1 MTSKQIFT
9 CISLLLGSGIA
20 SAQELNTDLNVT
32 HELVPEEQAAVRLH
46 MLPKV
51 NLPQISRGR
60 LVPVSSPGITSITP
74 YINQLEPAAW
84 LTSLSRTP
92 WRGYASLAYGP
103 AYNLAAS
110 AGYRFIENDNL
121 TLGGYLQFDGMS
133 YKSHFPRFEQIYAP
147 KVGLHRNTFL
157 VGADTRWTPAGNHG
171 TLNASLLYQH
181 SGYDFPI
188 LDIKSAKVNNTDIS
202 ANVMKA
208 DVAWTG
214 AANEIDYSVGA
225 GYDMIRFAPHAG
237 DYRGRF
243 DGKVL
248 WHASAKSAWGL
259 DLGYNITRS
268 ATFGANKGL
277 FHSKVHYDFSL
288 SRFRGSLGLLLDVS
302 TGSGITDASFPNLF
316 LPELKVQW
324 LPGDFFNVWG
334 QFSGRVTDNNRLE
347 LYNEQPYLLP
357 DFDAGASRVISVD
370 AGMNVGPWKG
380 ASIGLFGGYL
390 ATRDWYMP
398 DYITGRMMPM
408 DVRGWHGGVT
418 FGYSYRQYIALDVKA
433 EFAQSPTDR
442 FERGYAYWR
451 DHAGFN
457 LVARASSHPV
467 DGLEITL
474 GYHLR
479 THRSKITESGHL
491 NLLSVSNLTAGVRY
505 SFTPQWSAFVN
516 GENLLNRRWYLGPSV
531 PSQGIVCMAGVAYKF

>member
-9 CISLLLGSGIA
+9 CISLLLGQGLA
-20 SAQELNTDLNVT
+20 SAQGLNTDLNVT

-51 NLPQISRGR
+51 TLPAISRGR
-60 LVPVSSPGITSITP
+60 LAQVSSPGMAPITP
-74 YINQLEPAAW
+74 FINQLEPAAW

-110 AGYRFIENDNL
+110 AGYRFIESDNL
-121 TLGGYLQFDGMS
+121 LLNGYMQFDGMS

-147 KVGLHRNTFL
+147 KVGLHRNTVL

-171 TLNASLLYQH
+171 ALTASLFYQH
-181 SGYDFPI
+181 SGYNFPI
-188 LDIKSAKVNNTDIS
+188 LDIRSAQVDAYDIA
-202 ANVMKA
+202 ANAMKA

-214 AANEIDYSVGA
+214 RASRIDYSVAA
-225 GYDMIRFAPHAG
+225 GYNMIRFAPHAG
-237 DYRGRF
+237 DYTGSF
-243 DGKVL
+243 DGKLL

-259 DLGYNITRS
+259 DLAYNITRS
-268 ATFGANKGL
+268 ATCEANKGL
-277 FHSKVHYDFSL
+277 FHSRIHYDLSA

-302 TGSGITDASFPNLF
+302 AGGMTNAFFPNLF

-324 LPGDFFNVWG
+324 LPSDFFNIWG
-334 QFSGRVTDNNRLE
+334 QFTGRIVDNNRLD
-347 LYNEQPYLLP
+347 LHNEQPYLLP
-357 DFDAGASRVISVD
+357 DFDAGASKVISVD
-370 AGMNVGPWKG
+370 AGMNFGPWKG
-380 ASIGLFGGYL
+380 ATIGLFGGYL
-390 ATRDWYMP
+390 ATDGWYMP
-398 DYITGRMMPM
+398 AYVTGRMMPM
-408 DVRGWHGGVT
+408 DVRGWHGGLT

-433 EFAQSPTDR
+433 EMAQSPTDN

-457 LVARASSHPV
+457 LMARASSHPV

-479 THRSKITESGHL
+479 THRSKITEAGHL
-491 NLLSVSNLTAGVRY
+491 NLLSISNLSAGARY
-505 SFTPQWSAFVN
+505 SFTPQWSAFIN

-531 PSQGIVCMAGVAYKF
+531 PSQGIVCMVGAAYKF